1 MKFFTGYE
9 KFTGH
14 EIVFN
19 GPLQSQRRRV
29 GQLSVGSVPVDCE
42 LSSLSLETK
51 QWAVS
56 SKCKTSIIPYTHY
69 GYTQKN
75 LVNIILE
82 IFKVFTA
89 HNKL

>member
-69 GYTQKN
+69 GYTQKKN
-75 LVNIILE
+75 FWLI
-82 IFKVFTA
+82 
-89 HNKL
+89 